1 MKIFRY
7 ILCLLSLAAVFG
19 CAKDGGRKE
28 FSEYYSNSKTG
39 SFDGSKQR
47 THQVLSKPFV
57 IDTIYR
63 SMKGP
68 VDQKFFYLADSGDI
82 VWLTGYKVEVINAQG
97 VILEDGFMCHNNL
110 NLDSIRAFPWQ
121 SKNFDYQNRVFTLTQ
136 GVTELSLPDGYA
148 IPIPGEQGF
157 KTMYQALNHNYP
169 DVDTTVL
176 HKVTIEYFLDSEID
190 FKLKP
195 LFMQTLWTV
204 KQYEGPVGNMGEKP
218 EENPKHLESI
228 DNANYHP
235 SQQPSC
241 GVDMLANNEA
251 LQGND
256 MYYDTYAR
264 KYTGHW
270 KIPPGKEEIEMN
282 VDKMLNISKKRKVI
296 MAVAH
301 VHPFCTEIALMNE
314 QSNEKVVPLI
324 MKQAN
329 TGIGLNEIQ
338 VLIPEKEIW
347 LDPTIH
353 YSLSSTY
360 INNSEDTLSAMS
372 VMFLYFEE

>member
-7 ILCLLSLAAVFG
+7 TLFLLSLAAVFG
-19 CAKDGGRKE
+19 CAKDKGRKE

-47 THQVLSKPFV
+47 TYQVLSKPFV

-68 VDQKFFYLADSGDI
+68 IDQQLFYLADSGDI
-82 VWLTGYKVEVINAQG
+82 VWLTGYKVEIINAQG
-97 VILEDGFMCHNNL
+97 VVLENAFMCHNNL
-110 NLDSIRAFPWQ
+110 NLDSIRVFPWQ
-121 SKNFDYQNRVFTLTQ
+121 PKNFDYQNRVFTLTQ

-148 IPIPGEQGF
+148 IPIPGEQGL
-157 KTMYQALNHNYP
+157 KAMYQALNHNYP
-169 DVDTTVL
+169 DIDTTVL

-218 EENPKHLESI
+218 EENSKYLESM
-228 DNANYHP
+228 DNANYHQA
-235 SQQPSC
+235 QQPSC
-241 GVDMLANNEA
+241 GVDMLANNLA
-251 LQGND
+251 LNGLD
-256 MYYDTYAR
+256 MYYDSYAR

-270 KIPPGKEEIEMN
+270 KIPPGKEDIEMN

-301 VHPFCTEIALMNE
+301 VHPFCTEIALVNE

-360 INNSEDTLSAMS
+360 INTSEDTLSAMS
-372 VMFLYFEE
+372 VMYLYFEE